1 MYEFDRQQDA
11 SLCRYEDTVGL
22 LGREAIMTCPRAPA
36 VLGKCRIKRTRP
48 VSPVPTRRNG
58 VARLVQAPPA
68 VMSRSRCGGAPA
80 ARGLRSPVR
89 GRRQVCGSLATR
101 SARACSDASGLVL
114 AAGRAWDHSRG
125 PGCPCAWCPC
135 CDWPRPRSCAQPS
148 PTSIRRHCV
157 CDHCVALYRPPA
169 AGTATRADVETS
181 RMARSEWASSAIVAV

>member
-1 MYEFDRQQDA
+1 
-11 SLCRYEDTVGL
+11 
-22 LGREAIMTCPRAPA
+22 MTCPRAPA

-125 PGCPCAWCPC
+125 PGCPCAGARAATGLDRVPVHSPHQRRSAAIAFATIASRCIAPRRPALRQGLMWRPLARRAPSGHQAPL
-135 CDWPRPRSCAQPS
+135 WP
-148 PTSIRRHCV
+148 
-157 CDHCVALYRPPA
+157 YN
-169 AGTATRADVETS
+169 TAT
-181 RMARSEWASSAIVAV
+181 